1 MSALSAAKLT
11 AEQKQDAQ
19 RVAVVIAE
27 DSAVK
32 ALQRI
37 QDVLAH
43 WRGGTATELG
53 KQIADSGG
61 LWFESHPQR

>member
-11 AEQKQDAQ
+11 ADLANDAK
-19 RVAVVIAE
+19 RRAAVVQE